1 MNLFSKKEKETP
13 TSVIKTG
20 RRLKN
25 DIVLIVSLLVL
36 ISVAALAL
44 FLFRAEGDTVVVT
57 VDGELFGTYSLREDR
72 TVEIRSGEDYNLL
85 VIEGGRAYVKEASCP
100 DGICS
105 SHRPVS
111 HDGES
116 IICLPNRV
124 VVEIR
129 AESGETPDIIA

>member
-1 MNLFSKKEKETP
+1 MNFFSKKEKEAPTP
-13 TSVIKTG
+13 VIKTG
-20 RRLKN
+20 RRVKN

-36 ISVAALAL
+36 ISIAALAL
-44 FLFRAEGDTVVVT
+44 FLFRAAGDTVVVT
-57 VDGELFGTYSLREDR
+57 VDGKTFGTYSLREDR
-72 TVEIRSGEDYNLL
+72 TVEIRSGEGYNLL
-85 VIEGGRAYVKEASCP
+85 VIEGGHAYVKEASCP